1 MHVRQHDKTLGKA
14 HIASY
19 FPCAMFILHFCPLSF
34 LRNYITGLEGDCQIN
49 HPRRGQPASV
59 GQKRQ
64 LSLSFF
70 QGRWTQGRNPS
81 FV

>member
-34 LRNYITGLEGDCQIN
+34 LRNYITGLESGCQIN
-49 HPRRGQPASV
+49 RPRRGQPDNV

-64 LSLSFF
+64 LILFAFVLS
-70 QGRWTQGRNPS
+70 GLLDTRS
-81 FV
+81 